1 MYGLTRS
8 FHTLQI
14 QINNEILQQFVEVE
28 YSINDFEKRHA
39 MDNYQVKAE
48 QLDKL
53 EEAMMQLA
61 KMKQQL
67 HEEA

>member
-1 MYGLTRS
+1 MWLLQ
-8 FHTLQI
+8 LQI
-14 QINNEILQQFVEVE
+14 QVNNEILQQFVEIE
-28 YSINDFEKRHA
+28 YAINDFEKRHA

-61 KMKQQL
+61 KVTYKL
-67 HEEA
+67 IN